1 MRNGPAV
8 RRRKLGE
15 ELRSLRHTSGLTSRD
30 AAGMLGW
37 HQSKVSRIETG
48 ASGVTPRDVTLLLDV
63 YGVDD
68 RQLRS
73 LLQALAGSAGG
84 GGSGWWHAYRGLI
97 PPQYRDFISLE
108 SQADAARTLE
118 TSVVPGLLQTADYAR
133 AVTRSS
139 LDGLPPAQLDSL
151 VEVRLARQSVL
162 HAPRPL
168 RLSAVLD
175 EAVLRRGV
183 GGPRVMEGQLR
194 HLAHAAQLPHVTLQL
209 LPFEAGSYIGLT
221 GPFVI
226 FSFPNTSDLDVVVL
240 DHLTSS
246 LYLERREDLEAYSS
260 AFRTMQ
266 AHALS
271 PERSLDLIAAL
282 CRGDEAEPSDC
293 PRGARCPTVSHSP
306 HPNGG
311 AAAAAPG

>member
-15 ELRSLRHTSGLTSRD
+15 ELRALRHTSGLTSRE
-30 AAGMLGW
+30 AAALLGW

-48 ASGVTPRDVTLLLDV
+48 ASGVTPRDVTRLLDV

-73 LLQALAGSAGG
+73 LLQTLAGSAGG
-84 GGSGWWHAYRGLI
+84 GGNGWWHAYRGLI

-108 SQADAARTLE
+108 SQASTARTLE

-139 LDGLPPAQLDSL
+139 LDGLPSAQLDSL
-151 VEVRLARQSVL
+151 VEVRLARQGVL
-162 HAPRPL
+162 MGPRPL

-175 EAVLRRGV
+175 EAVLRREV
-183 GGPRVMEGQLR
+183 GGPGVMREQLR
-194 HLAHAAQLPHVTLQL
+194 HLTEIAQLPHVTLQL
-209 LPFEAGSYIGLT
+209 LPFEKGSYIGLS

-226 FSFPNTSDLDVVVL
+226 FSFETTSDLDVVVL

-260 AFRTMQ
+260 AFRTMR

-271 PERSLDLIAAL
+271 PERSLDLIARIG
-282 CRGDEAEPSDC
+282 RGGREEPEER
-293 PRGARCPTVSHSP
+293 PRGAPCPTVPQST
-306 HPNGG
+306 HPNG
-311 AAAAAPG
+311 AAAAGVPG

>member
-1 MRNGPAV
+1 MQHGPAV

-15 ELRSLRHTSGLTSRD
+15 ELRSLRHTTGLTSRE
-30 AAGMLGW
+30 AAHLLGW

-48 ASGVTPRDVTLLLDV
+48 VSGVRPGDVTRLLDA

-68 RQLRS
+68 PQLRDV
-73 LLQALAGSAGG
+73 LAALAGSAGG
-84 GGSGWWHAYRGLI
+84 GGAGWWHAYRGLI

-108 SQADAARTLE
+108 SQARTARTLE

-133 AVTRSS
+133 AVTRAS
-139 LDGLPPAQLDSL
+139 LDGLPAGQLDSL
-151 VEVRLARQSVL
+151 VEVRLARQGVL
-162 HAPRPL
+162 RRDPPL

-175 EAVLRRGV
+175 EAVLRRAV
-183 GGPRVMEGQLR
+183 GGHRVMREQLR
-194 HLAHAAQLPHVTLQL
+194 HLIRLAQLPHVDLQL
-209 LPFEAGSYIGLT
+209 LPFSVGGYVGLT

-246 LYLERREDLEAYSS
+246 LYLERKEDLEAYSS
-260 AFRTMQ
+260 AFRTLQ

-271 PERSLDLIAAL
+271 PEHSLDLIAAID
-282 CRGDEAEPSDC
+282 RGG
-293 PRGARCPTVSHSP
+293 R
-306 HPNGG
+306 
-311 AAAAAPG
+311 

>member
-1 MRNGPAV
+1 MRHGPAV

-15 ELRSLRHTSGLTSRD
+15 ELRGLRNASGLTSRE
-30 AAGMLGW
+30 AADLLGW

-48 ASGVTPRDVTLLLDV
+48 ASGVTPGDVTRLLDV

-68 RQLRS
+68 GQLRS
-73 LLQALAGSAGG
+73 LLQHLAGSAGG
-84 GGSGWWHAYRGLI
+84 GGNGWWHAYRGLI

-108 SQADAARTLE
+108 SQAGTARTLE

-133 AVTRSS
+133 AVTRST

-151 VEVRLARQSVL
+151 VEIRLARQSVL
-162 HAPRPL
+162 YAPTPL
-168 RLSAVLD
+168 RLSAVID
-175 EAVLRRGV
+175 EAVLRRRV
-183 GGPRVMEGQLR
+183 GGPEVMREQLR
-194 HLAHAAQLPHVTLQL
+194 HLARSAQLPHVTLQL

-246 LYLERREDLEAYSS
+246 LYLERKEDLAAYSS
-260 AFRTMQ
+260 AFRSMQ

-271 PERSLDLIAAL
+271 PERSLDLIVAL
-282 CRGDEAEPSDC
+282 GGDQAEPSDC
-293 PRGARCPTVSHSP
+293 PRGARCPTVPHSP
-306 HPNGG
+306 APGGG
-311 AAAAAPG
+311 AAAAAQG